1 MISTRTPLA
10 AATALALLAAA
21 GCQQSA
27 DPSPTANGVAVTP
40 SPDGGEPLVAPPADA
55 AVVIASVSGVQVG
68 GEPVDV
74 ALQTEAQW
82 GTDEATYRARVPADA
97 ASVAL
102 RFDGV
107 VPARYGVVAVQ
118 PNTPTRS
125 PARDGEE
132 PEIPAAA
139 PPLPSLEPG
148 GRGGG
153 AASGG
158 DARERPEWTAA
169 AVTVGVEGA
178 TVPLTLKRR

>member
-1 MISTRTPLA
+1 MILTRAPLA
-10 AATALALLAAA
+10 AATALALLAA
-21 GCQQSA
+21 GCRQNA
-27 DPSPTANGVAVTP
+27 DPSPAANGVAVSP
-40 SPDGGEPLVAPPADA
+40 SPDGGEPVAAPPTTA

-82 GTDEATYRARVPADA
+82 GTDDATYRARVPADA

-132 PEIPAAA
+132 PETPAAA

-148 GRGGG
+148 GRGGW

-158 DARERPEWTAA
+158 EDRGWPEWTAA

-178 TVPLTLKRR
+178 TVPLTLERR